1 MNHLN
6 NEKSPYLQHAAH
18 QKIDWYPWSDEP
30 FLRAEREGK
39 AVFLSSGGV
48 WCHWCHVMAK
58 ESFENDE
65 VAALL
70 NELFICVKLDRD
82 ERPDIDRRYQQA
94 VALMGG
100 GGGWPLSVFLTPDRR
115 PFFGGTYFPP
125 DDRYGRPGFIKVL
138 GSVHEFYQ
146 SRKGEAVQFG
156 VRIMDALKA
165 EVLEA
170 GDLTRDS
177 LEQAKIAMLAHFDA
191 QNGGF
196 GASPKFPMPGA
207 LEFLFHQA
215 ATRKDRTAENAVRT
229 TLDAMAR
236 GGFHDHLAGGFH
248 RYSVDE
254 AWFVPHFEKMADDNA
269 WLLRNYIDA
278 YALFGEERYKV
289 VAEGIIQ
296 FVRSVLSDPAGGFF
310 ASQDADVT
318 PDDEGGYFTWTD
330 EDFKRVLTIEE
341 YEVLSR
347 RFFHERGALPHDNA
361 KKVLCAAREIT
372 EIAGTLGMSEDA
384 VAAIISRGTE
394 KLLHERNGRETPF
407 VDRTFY
413 TSLNGMFITS
423 FLKAYRVL
431 GDAGLR
437 DFALTSLDRVLK
449 ERFIGGALYH
459 TEGIPAVLDDHVY
472 LIEALV
478 AAYEATGDRVRLDA
492 ATAFMDRCLER
503 FGDGKGGF
511 FDTEEEVLGTR
522 LKRVEDI
529 PHPSANATAALLLVK
544 LFHITGKEPYR
555 AQAERSL
562 KIFSLAVKEMSIHAG
577 TYFCALDA
585 WFTMLKLTVEAELSS
600 DLAAAARRLTG
611 PYTVL
616 VYGEDKGRV
625 VLCIGET
632 CYEPVTNS
640 EELARSASR
649 SAPTGSIG

>member
-1 MNHLN
+1 MNRLS
-6 NEKSPYLQHAAH
+6 NEKSPYLKHAAH

-65 VAALL
+65 VAMLL
-70 NELFICVKLDRD
+70 NEQFISVKLDRD

-138 GSVHEFYQ
+138 RSVHEFYQ
-146 SRKGEAVQFG
+146 SRKEEAVEYG

-177 LEQAKIAMLAHFDA
+177 LERAKISMLEHFDA

-207 LEFLFHQA
+207 LEFLLHQA
-215 ATRKDRTAENAVRT
+215 ATLKDRTAENAVRT

-236 GGFHDHLAGGFH
+236 GGFHDHLGGGFH

-269 WLLRNYIDA
+269 WLLRNYVDA
-278 YALFGEERYKV
+278 YALFGEERYKE
-289 VAEGIIQ
+289 VAEGIIR
-296 FVRSVLSDPAGGFF
+296 FVREVLSDPAGGFF

-318 PDDEGGYFTWTD
+318 PEDEGGYFTWTD

-341 YEVLSR
+341 YEVLSH
-347 RFFHERGALPHDNA
+347 RFFHERGALPHDQA
-361 KKVLCAAREIT
+361 KKVLCAAREPG
-372 EIAGTLGMSEDA
+372 EIAGALGMSGEA
-384 VAAIISRGTE
+384 VTTVIARGRE
-394 KLLHERNGRETPF
+394 KLLLERNGRETPF
-407 VDRTFY
+407 VDRTLY

-437 DFALTSLDRVLK
+437 DFALTSLDRVLT

-459 TEGIPAVLDDHVY
+459 TGGVPAVLDDHVY

-478 AAYEATGDRVRLDA
+478 AAYEATGGRAWLDR

-503 FGDGKGGF
+503 FGEGAGGF
-511 FDTEEEVLGTR
+511 FDTAEEVLGTR

-529 PHPSANATAALLLVK
+529 PHPSANATAALLLTK
-544 LFHITGKEPYR
+544 LFHLTGRESYR
-555 AQAERSL
+555 SQAESVLR
-562 KIFSLAVKEMSIHAG
+562 IFSVAVNEMSIHAG
-577 TYFCALDA
+577 TYYCSLDA
-585 WFTMLKLTVEAELSS
+585 WFTMLKLTVEAVPSS
-600 DLAAAARRLTG
+600 DLAGAARRLTG
-611 PYTVL
+611 PYTVV
-616 VYGEDKGRV
+616 VYGEDKMRIV
-625 VLCIGET
+625 PCIGET
-632 CYEPVTNS
+632 CYAPVTNN
-640 EELARSASR
+640 EELMRLASR
-649 SAPTGSIG
+649 MASP

>member
-1 MNHLN
+1 MNRLS
-6 NEKSPYLQHAAH
+6 NEKSPYLKHAAH

-30 FLRAEREGK
+30 FLRAERDGK

-70 NELFICVKLDRD
+70 NELFISVKLDRD

-138 GSVHEFYQ
+138 RSVHEFYQ
-146 SRKGEAVQFG
+146 SRKEEAVEYG

-177 LEQAKIAMLAHFDA
+177 LERAKIAMLEHFDA

-207 LEFLFHQA
+207 LEFLLHQA
-215 ATRKDRTAENAVRT
+215 ATLKDRTAENAVRT

-236 GGFHDHLAGGFH
+236 GGFHDHLGGGFH

-269 WLLRNYIDA
+269 WLLRNYVDA
-278 YALFGEERYKV
+278 YALFGEERYKE
-289 VAEGIIQ
+289 VAAGIIR
-296 FVRSVLSDPAGGFF
+296 FVREVLSDPAGGYF

-341 YEVLSR
+341 YEVLSL
-347 RFFHERGALPHDNA
+347 RFFHERGALPHDQT
-361 KKVLCAAREIT
+361 KKVLCAAREPR
-372 EIAGTLGMSEDA
+372 EIAGALGMSEDA
-384 VAAIISRGTE
+384 VTTVIARGRE
-394 KLLHERNGRETPF
+394 KLLAERNGRETPF
-407 VDRTFY
+407 VDRTLY

-431 GDAGLR
+431 GDADLR
-437 DFALTSLDRVLK
+437 DFALKSLDRVLT
-449 ERFIGGALYH
+449 ERFIDGALYH
-459 TEGIPAVLDDHVY
+459 TGGVPAVLDDHVY

-478 AAYEATGDRVRLDA
+478 AAYEATGARAWLDA

-511 FDTEEEVLGTR
+511 FDTGEEVLGTR

-529 PHPSANATAALLLVK
+529 PHPSANATAALLLIK
-544 LFHITGKEPYR
+544 LFHLTGTESYR
-555 AQAERSL
+555 SQAESVLR
-562 KIFSLAVKEMSIHAG
+562 IFSVAVKEMSIHAG
-577 TYFCALDA
+577 TYYCSLDA
-585 WFTMLKLTVEAELSS
+585 WFTMLKLTVEASPAS
-600 DLAAAARRLTG
+600 DLAVAARRFTG
-611 PYTVL
+611 PYTVV
-616 VYGEDKGRV
+616 VYGEEKGRIV
-625 VLCIGET
+625 PCIGET
-632 CYEPVTNS
+632 CYAPVTNN
-640 EELARSASR
+640 EELMRFASR
-649 SAPTGSIG
+649 LASA

>member
-1 MNHLN
+1 MNRLS

-65 VAALL
+65 AAALL
-70 NELFICVKLDRD
+70 NELFISVKLDRD

-94 VALMGG
+94 VTLMGG

-138 GSVHEFYQ
+138 RSVHEFYR
-146 SRKGEAVQFG
+146 SRKGEAVEYG
-156 VRIMDALKA
+156 LRIMDALKA

-170 GDLTRDS
+170 GELTQDS
-177 LEQAKIAMLAHFDA
+177 LEQTKKAMLGLFDA

-196 GASPKFPMPGA
+196 GASPKFPLPGA
-207 LEFLFHQA
+207 LEFLLHQA
-215 ATRKDRTAENAVRT
+215 ATRMDRAAENAVRT

-236 GGFHDHLAGGFH
+236 GGFHDHLGGGFH

-278 YALFGEERYKV
+278 YALFGEERYKE
-289 VAEGIIQ
+289 VADGIIK
-296 FVRSVLSDPAGGFF
+296 FVREVLSDPAGGFF

-318 PDDEGGYFTWTD
+318 PDDEGGYFIWTD
-330 EDFKRVLTIEE
+330 EDFRRVLAIEE
-341 YEVLSR
+341 YEVLSL
-347 RFFHERGALPHDNA
+347 RFFHERGALPHDQE
-361 KKVLCAAREIT
+361 KKVLCAAREPG
-372 EIAGTLGMSEDA
+372 EIARTLGMSEEA
-384 VAAIISRGTE
+384 ITAIIARGRE
-394 KLLHERNGRETPF
+394 KLLAARNGREMPF
-407 VDRTFY
+407 VDRTLY

-431 GDAGLR
+431 GDTGLR
-437 DFALTSLDRVLK
+437 DVALKSLDRVLK
-449 ERFIGGALYH
+449 ERFISGALYH
-459 TEGIPAVLDDHVY
+459 TEGVSAVLDDHVY

-478 AAYEATGDRVRLDA
+478 AAYEATGDPARLDA
-492 ATAFMDRCLER
+492 AAAFMDQCLER
-503 FGDGKGGF
+503 FGDGEGGF
-511 FDTEEEVLGTR
+511 FDTGEAVLGAR

-529 PHPSANATAALLLVK
+529 PHPSANATAALLLIK
-544 LFHITGKEPYR
+544 LFHLTGRESYR
-555 AQAERSL
+555 GQAERTL
-562 KIFSLAVKEMSIHAG
+562 RIFSVAVKEMSIHAG
-577 TYFCALDA
+577 TYYCGLDA
-585 WFTMLKLTVEAELSS
+585 WFTMLKLTVEAAPGSG
-600 DLAAAARRLTG
+600 LAGAARRLTG
-611 PYTVL
+611 PTTVI
-616 VYGEDKGRV
+616 VYGEDKGRIV
-625 VLCIGET
+625 PCIGET
-632 CYEPVTNS
+632 CFAPVTDN
-640 EELARSASR
+640 EELLRFARR
-649 SAPTGSIG
+649 M

>member
-1 MNHLN
+1 MNHLS

-70 NELFICVKLDRD
+70 SELFISVKLDRD

-94 VALMGG
+94 VALMGN

-125 DDRYGRPGFIKVL
+125 DDRYGRPGFLKVL
-138 GSVHEFYQ
+138 RSVHEFYA
-146 SRKGEAVQFG
+146 SRKGEAVQYG

-170 GDLTRDS
+170 GDLTRES
-177 LEQAKIAMLAHFDA
+177 LERAKAAMLAHFDA
-191 QNGGF
+191 QHGGF

-207 LEFLFHQA
+207 LEFLLHQA
-215 ATRKDRTAENAVRT
+215 ATRKDRSAENAVRT

-278 YALFGEERYKV
+278 YALFGEERYKEIAV
-289 VAEGIIQ
+289 GIIR
-296 FVRSVLSDPAGGFF
+296 FARSVLSDPAGGFY

-318 PDDEGGYFTWTD
+318 PDDEGGFFTWTD

-341 YEVLSR
+341 YEVLSL
-347 RFFHERGALPHDNA
+347 RFFHERGALPHDQT
-361 KKVLCAAREIT
+361 KKVLCAAKELQ
-372 EIAGTLGMSEDA
+372 EIAGTLGMSAEA
-384 VAAIISRGTE
+384 VATVIARSRE
-394 KLLHERNGRETPF
+394 KLLLERNGRETPF
-407 VDRTFY
+407 VDRTLY

-431 GDAGLR
+431 GDDSLR
-437 DFALTSLDRVLK
+437 AFALTSLDRVLK
-449 ERFIGGALYH
+449 ERIIDGALYH
-459 TEGIPAVLDDHVY
+459 TEGVPAVLDDHVY

-478 AAYEATGDRVRLDA
+478 AAYEATGDSARLDA
-492 ATAFMDRCLER
+492 AAAFMDRCLER
-503 FGDGKGGF
+503 FGDGEGGF
-511 FDTEEEVLGTR
+511 FDTAEEVLGTR

-529 PHPSANATAALLLVK
+529 PHPSANATAALLLIK
-544 LFHITGKEPYR
+544 LFHLTGQESYR
-555 AQAERSL
+555 GQAGKAL
-562 KIFSLAVKEMSIHAG
+562 KIFSFVVNEMSIHAG
-577 TYFCALDA
+577 TYYCALDA
-585 WFTMLKLTVEAELSS
+585 WFALLKLTVEADTGSG
-600 DLAAAARRLTG
+600 LATTARRLTG
-611 PYTVL
+611 PYTV
-616 VYGEDKGRV
+616 VAYGEDRGRIIP
-625 VLCIGET
+625 CIGET
-632 CYEPVTNS
+632 CYAPVTNN
-640 EELARSASR
+640 EELSSFLSKVASL
-649 SAPTGSIG
+649 

>member
-1 MNHLN
+1 MNRLS
-6 NEKSPYLQHAAH
+6 NEKSPYLKHAAH

-65 VAALL
+65 VTTLL
-70 NELFICVKLDRD
+70 NELFISVKLDRD

-138 GSVHEFYQ
+138 RSVHEFYQ
-146 SRKGEAVQFG
+146 SRKGEAVEYG

-177 LEQAKIAMLAHFDA
+177 LEQAKIAMLGHFDA
-191 QNGGF
+191 KHGGF

-207 LEFLFHQA
+207 LEFLLHQA
-215 ATRKDRTAENAVRT
+215 ATRKDRAAENAVRK

-254 AWFVPHFEKMADDNA
+254 AWFVPHFEKMTDDNA

-278 YALFGEERYKV
+278 YALFGEERYKE
-289 VAEGIIQ
+289 VADGIIR
-296 FVRSVLSDPAGGFF
+296 FVREVLSDPAGGFF

-330 EDFKRVLTIEE
+330 GDFKRVLTIEE
-341 YEVLSR
+341 YEVLSL
-347 RFFHERGALPHDNA
+347 RFFHERGALPHDQA
-361 KKVLCAAREIT
+361 KKVLCASRELR
-372 EIAGTLGMSEDA
+372 EIAGTLGISEEA
-384 VAAIISRGTE
+384 VTTIIARGKE
-394 KLLHERNGRETPF
+394 KLLAERNGREMPF
-407 VDRTFY
+407 VDRTHY
-413 TSLNGMFITS
+413 TSLNGIFITS

-431 GDAGLR
+431 GDADLR
-437 DFALTSLDRVLK
+437 DFALKSLDRVLK
-449 ERFIGGALYH
+449 ERFIDGALYH
-459 TEGIPAVLDDHVY
+459 TEGVPALLDDHVY

-478 AAYEATGDRVRLDA
+478 AASEATGDPAWLYR
-492 ATAFMDRCLER
+492 ATVFMDRCLER
-503 FGDGKGGF
+503 FGDGEGGF
-511 FDTEEEVLGTR
+511 FDTGQEVLGTR
-522 LKRVEDI
+522 LKRIEDI
-529 PHPSANATAALLLVK
+529 PHPSANATAALLLIK
-544 LFHITGKEPYR
+544 LFHLTGREHYR
-555 AQAERSL
+555 SQAERVL
-562 KIFSLAVKEMSIHAG
+562 RIFSVAVNEMSIHAG
-577 TYFCALDA
+577 TYYCALDA
-585 WFTMLKLTVEAELSS
+585 WFTMLKLTVEAVPSS
-600 DLAAAARRLTG
+600 DLAVAARRLTG
-611 PYTVL
+611 PYTVV
-616 VYGEDKGRV
+616 VYGEDKGRIV
-625 VLCIGET
+625 PCLGET
-632 CYEPVTNS
+632 CYAPVANN
-640 EELARSASR
+640 EELVHCASR
-649 SAPTGSIG
+649 LLSL

>member
-65 VAALL
+65 IAALL
-70 NELFICVKLDRD
+70 NELFITVKLDRD

-94 VALMGG
+94 VALMGN

-125 DDRYGRPGFIKVL
+125 DDRYGRPGFLKVL
-138 GSVHEFYQ
+138 RSVHEFYQ
-146 SRKGEAVQFG
+146 SRKGEAVQYG
-156 VRIMDALKA
+156 ARIMDALKA
-165 EVLEA
+165 EVLHG
-170 GDLTRDS
+170 GDLTGDS
-177 LEQAKIAMLAHFDA
+177 LEQAKAAMLGHFDA
-191 QNGGF
+191 EHGGF
-196 GASPKFPMPGA
+196 GASPKFPLPGA
-207 LEFLFHQA
+207 LEFLLHQA
-215 ATRKDRTAENAVRT
+215 ATRKDRSAEDAVTT

-278 YALFGEERYKV
+278 YALFGEERYKEI
-289 VAEGIIQ
+289 ALGIIR

-341 YEVLSR
+341 YEVLSL
-347 RFFHERGALPHDNA
+347 RFLHERGALPHDQA
-361 KKVLCAAREIT
+361 KKVLCASREIT
-372 EIAGTLGMSEDA
+372 EIADSLGISAEA
-384 VAAIISRGTE
+384 VASVIARGSE
-394 KLLHERNGRETPF
+394 KLLIERNGRVTPF
-407 VDRTFY
+407 VDRTLY

-431 GDAGLR
+431 GDGSLR
-437 DFALTSLDRVLK
+437 DFALASLDRVLK
-449 ERFIGGALYH
+449 ERYIDGALHH
-459 TEGIPAVLDDHVY
+459 TDGVPAVLDDHIY

-478 AAYEATGDRVRLDA
+478 AAYEATGDRARLDA
-492 ATAFMDRCLER
+492 AAAFMDRCLDQ
-503 FGDGKGGF
+503 FGDEEGGF
-511 FDTEEEVLGTR
+511 FDPAEEVLGTR

-529 PHPSANATAALLLVK
+529 PHPSANATAALVLIK
-544 LFHITGKEPYR
+544 LFHLTGGEGYR
-555 AQAERSL
+555 SKAERLLS
-562 KIFSLAVKEMSIHAG
+562 IFSVTVNEMSIHAG
-577 TYFCALDA
+577 TYYCALDA
-585 WFTMLKLTVEAELSS
+585 WFTMLKLTVEADPGSG
-600 DLAAAARRLTG
+600 LAAAARRLTG
-611 PYTVL
+611 PYTVIA
-616 VYGEDKGRV
+616 YGEDRGRIV
-625 VLCIGET
+625 PCIGET
-632 CYEPVTNS
+632 CYVPVTNN
-640 EELARSASR
+640 EDLLRLAQ
-649 SAPTGSIG
+649 GM

>member
-1 MNHLN
+1 MNHLSS
-6 NEKSPYLQHAAH
+6 EKSPYLQHAAH

-30 FLRAEREGK
+30 FLRAEREEK

-70 NELFICVKLDRD
+70 NELFISVKLDRD

-138 GSVHEFYQ
+138 GSAHEFYQ
-146 SRKGEAVQFG
+146 SRKGEAIEYG

-170 GDLTRDS
+170 GDLTWDS
-177 LEQAKIAMLAHFDA
+177 LEQGKIAMLGHFDA

-196 GASPKFPMPGA
+196 GASHKFPMPGA
-207 LEFLFHQA
+207 LEFLLHQT
-215 ATRKDRTAENAVRT
+215 ATRKDKTAENAVRT

-278 YALFGEERYKV
+278 YALFGEERYKE
-289 VAEGIIQ
+289 VADGIIR
-296 FVRSVLSDPAGGFF
+296 FVRDVLSDPSGGFF

-330 EDFKRVLTIEE
+330 GDLKRVLTIEE
-341 YEVLSR
+341 YEVLSL
-347 RFFHERGALPHDNA
+347 RFFHERGALPHDHE
-361 KKVLCAAREIT
+361 KKVLCAAREVR
-372 EIAGTLGMSEDA
+372 EIAGTLGMSEEA
-384 VAAIISRGTE
+384 VTTIIARGRE
-394 KLLHERNGRETPF
+394 KLLIERNGRETPF
-407 VDRTFY
+407 VDRTLY

-431 GDAGLR
+431 GDAVLR
-437 DFALTSLDRVLK
+437 DVALKSLDRVLK
-449 ERFIGGALYH
+449 ERFIDGTLYH

-472 LIEALV
+472 HIEALV
-478 AAYEATGDRVRLDA
+478 AAYEATGDPARLDA

-503 FGDGKGGF
+503 FGDGEGGF
-511 FDTEEEVLGTR
+511 FDTGEEVLGTR

-529 PHPSANATAALLLVK
+529 PHPSANATAALLLIK
-544 LFHITGKEPYR
+544 LFHLTGRESYR
-555 AQAERSL
+555 GQAERAL
-562 KIFSLAVKEMSIHAG
+562 RIFSVAVKEMSIHAG
-577 TYFCALDA
+577 TYYCGLDA
-585 WFTMLKLTVEAELSS
+585 WFTMLKLTVEAVPSS

-611 PYTVL
+611 PYTVV
-616 VYGEDKGRV
+616 VYGEDKGRIV
-625 VLCIGET
+625 PCIGET
-632 CYEPVTNS
+632 CFAPVTDN
-640 EELARSASR
+640 EELLRFARR
-649 SAPTGSIG
+649 M

>member
-1 MNHLN
+1 MNRLSS
-6 NEKSPYLQHAAH
+6 ERSPYLQHAAH

-58 ESFENDE
+58 ESFENDA

-70 NELFICVKLDRD
+70 NERFISVKLDRD

-125 DDRYGRPGFIKVL
+125 DDRYGRPGFIKVIQ
-138 GSVHEFYQ
+138 SVHEFYQ
-146 SRKGEAVQFG
+146 SRKGEAVEYG

-177 LEQAKIAMLAHFDA
+177 LEQAKSAMLAYFDA
-191 QNGGF
+191 QHGGF
-196 GASPKFPMPGA
+196 GASPKFPLPGA
-207 LEFLFHQA
+207 LEFLLHQA

-236 GGFHDHLAGGFH
+236 GGFHDHLGGGFH

-278 YALFGEERYKV
+278 YALFGEERYKET
-289 VAEGIIQ
+289 AEGIIR
-296 FVRSVLSDPAGGFF
+296 FVREVLSDPAGGFY

-330 EDFKRVLTIEE
+330 GDFKRVLTIDE
-341 YEVLSR
+341 YQVLSLR
-347 RFFHERGALPHDNA
+347 YFHERGSLHHDPD
-361 KKVLCAAREIT
+361 KKALCASKEPAQ
-372 EIAGTLGMSEDA
+372 IAAELGVPAERVRA
-384 VAAIISRGTE
+384 LIEQGKA
-394 KLLHERNGRETPF
+394 KLLAERNGREKPF
-407 VDRTFY
+407 VDRTLY

-423 FLKAYRVL
+423 YLKAYRVL
-431 GDAGLR
+431 GDLGLK
-437 DFALTSLDRVLK
+437 DFALTSLDRVLR
-449 ERFIGGALYH
+449 ERFN
-459 TEGIPAVLDDHVY
+459 EGDLHHCEGVSAVLEDHVY
-472 LIEALV
+472 LAEAFV
-478 AAYEATGDRVRLDA
+478 AAYEATGAHVYLDR
-492 ATAFMDRCLER
+492 ATELMDRCRER
-503 FGDGKGGF
+503 FGDSTGGL
-511 FDTEEEVLGTR
+511 FDTEAEVLGTR

-529 PHPSANATAALLLVK
+529 PHPSANAVAALLLIK
-544 LFHITGKEPYR
+544 LFYITGREPY
-555 AQAERSL
+555 AAAAEQSL
-562 KIFSLAVKEMSIHAG
+562 RIFSTTVREMSIHAG

-585 WFTMLKLTVEAELSS
+585 WFATLKLTVEALPDSG
-600 DLAAAARRLTG
+600 LARAAMRLTG
-611 PYTVL
+611 PYTAL
-616 VYGEDKGRV
+616 VFAEDKGRIIPCV
-625 VLCIGET
+625 NET
-632 CYEPVTNS
+632 CYEPVTNTAD
-640 EELARSASR
+640 LQRYAAGHG
-649 SAPTGSIG
+649 APTGRS

>member
-1 MNHLN
+1 MKNRLT
-6 NEKSPYLQHAAH
+6 NEKSPYLHHAAD
-18 QKIDWYPWSDEP
+18 QPIDWYPWSDEP

-58 ESFENDE
+58 ESFENAE
-65 VAALL
+65 VSTLL
-70 NELFICVKLDRD
+70 NELFISVKLDRD

-138 GSVHEFYQ
+138 RSVHEFYQ
-146 SRKGEAVQFG
+146 SRKGEAVEYG
-156 VRIMDALKA
+156 IRIMDALKS

-177 LEQAKIAMLAHFDA
+177 LEQAKTAMLGHFDA
-191 QNGGF
+191 KHGGF
-196 GASPKFPMPGA
+196 GTSPKFPMPGA
-207 LEFLFHQA
+207 LEFLLHQA
-215 ATRKDRTAENAVRT
+215 ATRKDRAAENAVRT

-278 YALFGEERYKV
+278 YALFGEERYKE
-289 VAEGIIQ
+289 VADGIIR

-341 YEVLSR
+341 YEVLSL
-347 RFFHERGALPHDNA
+347 RFFHERGALPHDQA
-361 KKVLCAAREIT
+361 KKVLCAARELKD
-372 EIAGTLGMSEDA
+372 IAGALGMSEEA
-384 VAAIISRGTE
+384 VATIIARGRE
-394 KLLHERNGRETPF
+394 KLLLERNGRETPF
-407 VDRTFY
+407 VDRTLY

-431 GDAGLR
+431 GEAGLR
-437 DFALTSLDRVLK
+437 DFALKSLDRVLK
-449 ERFIGGALYH
+449 ERFIHGALHH
-459 TEGIPAVLDDHVY
+459 TEGVTAVFDDHLY

-478 AAYEATGDRVRLDA
+478 AAYEATGDPAWLDR
-492 ATAFMDRCLER
+492 ATDFMDRCLER
-503 FGDGKGGF
+503 FGDGEGGF
-511 FDTEEEVLGTR
+511 FDTGEEVLGSR

-529 PHPSANATAALLLVK
+529 PHPSANATAALLLIK
-544 LFHITGKEPYR
+544 LFHITGRESYR
-555 AQAERSL
+555 SQAERVL
-562 KIFSLAVKEMSIHAG
+562 RIFSVAVNEMSIHAG
-577 TYFCALDA
+577 TYYCSLDA
-585 WFTMLKLTVEAELSS
+585 WFTMLKLTVEAVPSG
-600 DLAAAARRLTG
+600 DLAVAARRLTG
-611 PYTVL
+611 PYTVV
-616 VYGEDKGRV
+616 VYGEDKGRIV
-625 VLCIGET
+625 PCIGET
-632 CYEPVTNS
+632 CYAPVMNN
-640 EELARSASR
+640 EELVRLALGPAS
-649 SAPTGSIG
+649 T

>member
-1 MNHLN
+1 MNHLS

-70 NELFICVKLDRD
+70 NELFISVKLDRD

-138 GSVHEFYQ
+138 GSVHEFYR

-156 VRIMDALKA
+156 VRIMDALRS

-177 LEQAKIAMLAHFDA
+177 LDQAKVSMLAHFDA

-196 GASPKFPMPGA
+196 GASPKFPMPGT
-207 LEFLFHQA
+207 LEFLLHQA
-215 ATRKDRTAENAVRT
+215 ATRKDPAAENAVRT

-278 YALFGEERYKV
+278 HALFGEERYKV
-289 VAEGIIQ
+289 AAEGIIR

-341 YEVLSR
+341 YEVLSL
-347 RFFHERGALPHDNA
+347 RFFHERGALPHDQA

-372 EIAGTLGMSEDA
+372 EIAGILGISGDA
-384 VAAIISRGTE
+384 VATNIARGTE
-394 KLLHERNGRETPF
+394 KLLRERNRRETPF
-407 VDRTFY
+407 VDRTLY

-431 GDAGLR
+431 GDDGLR

-449 ERFIGGALYH
+449 ERFIDGALHH
-459 TEGIPAVLDDHVY
+459 TDGVPAVLDDHIY

-478 AAYEATGDRVRLDA
+478 AAYEATGDRARLDA
-492 ATAFMDRCLER
+492 ATAFMDRCLKL
-503 FGDGKGGF
+503 FGDGEGGF

-529 PHPSANATAALLLVK
+529 PHPSANATAALMLIK
-544 LFHITGKEPYR
+544 LFHITGKETYR
-555 AQAERSL
+555 GQAERTL
-562 KIFSLAVKEMSIHAG
+562 RIFSLAVKEMSIHAG
-577 TYFCALDA
+577 TYSCALDA
-585 WFTMLKLTVEAELSS
+585 WFTMLKLTVEAEPAS
-600 DLAAAARRLTG
+600 DLAAAARRLAG
-611 PYTVL
+611 PYTVV
-616 VYGEDKGRV
+616 VYGEDKGRIV
-625 VLCIGET
+625 PCIGET
-632 CYEPVTNS
+632 CYAPVTNS
-640 EELARSASR
+640 EELARLAS
-649 SAPTGSIG
+649 P

>member
-1 MNHLN
+1 MIMNRLA
-6 NEKSPYLQHAAH
+6 NEKSPYLRHAAH
-18 QKIDWYPWSDEP
+18 QRIDWYPWSDEP

-65 VAALL
+65 AASLL
-70 NELFICVKLDRD
+70 NELFISVKLDRD

-138 GSVHEFYQ
+138 RSVHEFYQ
-146 SRKGEAVQFG
+146 SRKGEAVQYG

-177 LEQAKIAMLAHFDA
+177 LEQAKAAMLAQFDERH
-191 QNGGF
+191 GGF

-207 LEFLFHQA
+207 LEFLLHQA
-215 ATRKDRTAENAVRT
+215 ATRNDRTAENAVRT

-236 GGFHDHLAGGFH
+236 GGFHDHLGGGFH

-278 YALFGEERYKV
+278 YALFGEERYKE
-289 VAEGIIQ
+289 VAEGIIR
-296 FVRSVLSDPAGGFF
+296 FVRKVLSDPAGGFF

-341 YEVLSR
+341 YEVLSL
-347 RFFHERGALPHDNA
+347 RFFHERGALPHDQV
-361 KKVLCAAREIT
+361 KKVLCAAKGSS
-372 EIAGTLGMSEDA
+372 EIAKALGMAEDA
-384 VAAIISRGTE
+384 VTTIIARGRE
-394 KLLHERNGRETPF
+394 KLLLERNGRETPF
-407 VDRTFY
+407 VDRTLY
-413 TSLNGMFITS
+413 PSLNGMFITS
-423 FLKAYRVL
+423 FFKAYRVL

-437 DFALTSLDRVLK
+437 DFALASLDRLLR

-459 TEGIPAVLDDHVY
+459 TEGVPAVLDDHVF

-478 AAYEATGDRVRLDA
+478 AAYEATGDPARLDA
-492 ATAFMDRCLER
+492 AAAFMDRCLER
-503 FGDGKGGF
+503 FGDGEGGF

-529 PHPSANATAALLLVK
+529 PHPSANATAALLLIK
-544 LFHITGKEPYR
+544 LFHLTGREPYR
-555 AQAERSL
+555 RQAEKALR
-562 KIFSLAVKEMSIHAG
+562 IFSVTVKEMSIHAG
-577 TYFCALDA
+577 TYSCGLDA
-585 WFTMLKLTVEAELSS
+585 WFTMVKLTVEADPGSG
-600 DLAAAARRLTG
+600 LAAAARRLTG
-611 PYTVL
+611 PYTVIA
-616 VYGEDKGRV
+616 YGEDTGRIV
-625 VLCIGET
+625 PCMGET
-632 CYEPVTNS
+632 CYAPVMNN
-640 EELARSASR
+640 EELARLASLLASA
-649 SAPTGSIG
+649 